1 MWSTIPIHVISIFNL
16 CRYTSEEMQQT
27 MTDGGMKVQRTGLM
41 LTVCL
46 TSRRLSAM
54 NWERM
59 TTGVDLEIYMSAEVG
74 PGVSW
79 GE

>member
-1 MWSTIPIHVISIFNL
+1 
-16 CRYTSEEMQQT
+16 
-27 MTDGGMKVQRTGLM
+27 MTDGGMKVQRTGPM